1 MVVTPH
7 ATTSF
12 QFFAGKRPARAM
24 LITSDVVVLS
34 GTEMRV
40 QDASPQ
46 KNKVFTMFHPILVPH
61 GITDIVDA
69 PIKSIVVYGTV
80 APLMYHLPLEV
91 KASALVVGSLYHM
104 RRDVPGLPANI
115 CIHALWIWQPW
126 FAEAY
131 LTWIHTPRHYRRT
144 LTTKTMPK
152 LLCIACMTLL
162 TVVGETYTITWKP
175 LWWVGFVLSHVIVS
189 R

>member
-1 MVVTPH
+1 
-7 ATTSF
+7 
-12 QFFAGKRPARAM
+12 
-24 LITSDVVVLS
+24 
-34 GTEMRV
+34 
-40 QDASPQ
+40 
-46 KNKVFTMFHPILVPH
+46 MFHPILVPH

-91 KASALVVGSLYHM
+91 KASALVLGSLYHM

-144 LTTKTMPK
+144 LTTKTVPK
-152 LLCIACMTLL
+152 LVCIACMTLL

>member
-1 MVVTPH
+1 
-7 ATTSF
+7 
-12 QFFAGKRPARAM
+12 
-24 LITSDVVVLS
+24 
-34 GTEMRV
+34 
-40 QDASPQ
+40 
-46 KNKVFTMFHPILVPH
+46 MFHPILVPH

-131 LTWIHTPRHYRRT
+131 LTVYSISYP
-144 LTTKTMPK
+144 LTARATSPASKSFRSLEGHINVFFCFFNFAK
-152 LLCIACMTLL
+152 LDN
-162 TVVGETYTITWKP
+162 EE
-175 LWWVGFVLSHVIVS
+175 
-189 R
+189 